1 MMEVAS
7 VKSWAGSVSKDH
19 SLVVGDASGKS
30 LHGSCHLVRVWGGGL
45 KIGYSEINILR
56 LLLVLKHTVVSIIF
70 IGINFHGFHE
80 NHRFKDT
87 QRSYQNNM
95 FNIRNPYCNEHL
107 ILLNDFTR
115 KSMNTGFQQKVYHI
129 TSISSLKVR
138 FQHYLQKGGIQGLIG
153 ENNISV
159 NFTKRSMNRAWPLI
173 NMYVYIKSVT
183 KWEPTSSSL
192 SSPESLFPDTPH
204 LGTMMGTEEEYWRG
218 FFWNR
223 PLFMG
228 VVLDLRLLS
237 GRSKY
242 GVRNRYNL
250 WMVTSLFK
258 IHKN

>member
-30 LHGSCHLVRVWGGGL
+30 LHGSCHLARVWRGGL
-45 KIGYSEINILR
+45 KIINSEINILLNLINIIIFR
-56 LLLVLKHTVVSIIF
+56 LLLILKHTGVSIIF

-95 FNIRNPYCNEHL
+95 FNIKNPSCTKQL
-107 ILLNDFTR
+107 ILLNDFNR
-115 KSMNTGFQQKVYHI
+115 KSMKTGFQQKVYHI
-129 TSISSLKVR
+129 NSTLYTSIEGK
-138 FQHYLQKGGIQGLIG
+138 
-153 ENNISV
+153 ISTLPTERGNSRTNWWNFTKWSINRAV
-159 NFTKRSMNRAWPLI
+159 NFTKKSTCINRAWPLI
-173 NMYVYIKSVT
+173 NMYVYMKSVT
-183 KWEPTSSSL
+183 KWERTSSSL

-237 GRSKY
+237 GRSK
-242 GVRNRYNL
+242 
-250 WMVTSLFK
+250 
-258 IHKN
+258 